1 MQTSGLRDAATARRR
16 RSILAVAAF
25 SLAFGGV
32 VAPVREPSVSAQT
45 LTCSS
50 GTAVPNPTSNGGLV
64 ADCETLLDLKS
75 TLAGSGRLNW
85 SASRAMTE
93 WTGIT
98 MSGSRVTELRLSGLG
113 LTGTIPTE
121 LGSLSG
127 LTTIYMA
134 SNSLSGSIPASIG
147 NLTNLR
153 HLNLA
158 RNELRRPL
166 PSQLGN
172 LSNLETLVLTSNFFL
187 ETLPTSFGN
196 LTNLRALDLSGTKL
210 LGRIPSQL
218 GNLSNLTELHLAGN
232 RHFGTIPSQLGN
244 LSNLKDLYL
253 TGNGLSGSIPASL
266 GNLTNL
272 TSLHVNLNEL
282 TGDLPVEL
290 ENLVKLEELRLAD
303 NVLTG
308 CVPGSLSYV
317 SRNDIAQLGLPY
329 CRAKPIFR
337 TSESGMRSISEGTTV
352 GTAVGRP
359 VAAVDRDGDRLTYSL
374 GGTDAGN
381 FQIDASSGQ
390 LRVAA
395 ALDREAQETHSVTVS
410 VHDGTDRDGE
420 PDTSTDTTI
429 DVTVTILDVDE
440 EPTVTGPATATT
452 TENADTV
459 LGYYFAVDP
468 EGNEITWTV
477 AGVDRG
483 AYEIDSHGALR
494 FAVPPDFESPADRG
508 GDNSY
513 NLLVQASDQSN
524 TVSLAVAVFVTG
536 IEEAPVLFG
545 PRAVSLSENSSGEL
559 GRYRA
564 IDPEDATV
572 TLTLVGP
579 DSGSLD
585 LGDDGVLSIAS
596 APNFEQPGDAD
607 RDGVYEV
614 SIEASDGTLITSR
627 AVRIAV
633 RDVNEAL
640 TVSGDTSIERDEQYT
655 HDTSIIGRY
664 YADDPESGDVQ
675 WSVAGGDGA
684 DFTIDPFGQ
693 LRFAE
698 TPNFE
703 SPADANRDNVY
714 SVSVEAFDGDHTG
727 SLAAT
732 VSVSNVDESPEMRPF
747 GLYPQVGNSVH
758 LSLSDPDGSVT
769 GAQWSWQRS
778 SNRVSWST
786 ISGVTSSGYRPTS
799 DDLGRYLRVSASYS
813 DGEGENKTQRFTW
826 NSAVRAKPSSN
837 TAPYFNSTAAA
848 QRLVPETAP
857 AGYPVGLPIS
867 AYDDDGDPLVYSLS
881 GISNSSFRIDA
892 ATGQI
897 RTHAPLD
904 HDPGGTF
911 QLTVNAEDPSGA
923 RTQRPV
929 TITVEDEPQAPVLI
943 GPHVVHINEDTSG
956 VAWYSARDPDGSQ
969 ISWSL
974 GGPDQHDLQISAH
987 GELRF
992 QQFPDANAPADANLD
1007 NTYEVD
1013 VQAFDGSF
1021 TVSQRV
1027 RITVAD
1033 LDEPGTVTLS
1043 STQPTLGSVLTASLS
1058 DPDEDI
1064 TNLSWEWQRRHS
1076 GGEWTPIPDT
1086 DSSTYTVTRR
1096 DSGYTLRAE
1105 AVYDDDHGPV
1115 KSATSSG
1122 GSSMRPIT
1130 SNDNGSNSQTISSSR
1145 LNTTGGGGGGD
1156 GGGGGGVDGVE
1167 GTTLF
1172 VANGWSPAD
1181 VGVSAAF
1188 AARTQGSAVAYTHDD
1203 ELPSAVE
1210 ALLDVRTVHLI
1221 VLVGGETAISP
1232 AVRASL
1238 AKAEPFADIK
1248 RITGSSRVDTAARAA
1263 RLALDGAR
1271 EQNAV
1276 IIVANGWSPPD
1287 IGVAATLAARLPYS
1301 AVVYT
1306 EAGELPAESRQLIAD
1321 KAPRSVLVVGGTAA
1335 VSQAV
1340 TDEIGEVAP
1349 NASLKRISG
1358 SGRTHTAQLAAQ
1370 YLDET
1375 SAPVAAGERVV
1386 IVASGWSP
1394 PDIGVAAALSAR
1406 TPGALVVYTAP
1417 GMLPAETEKLLRLV
1431 QPGLVRIIGGTNAI
1445 PTAVQNEIAALL
1457 PSGGRTQRTS
1467 GQTRIHTAVNVARG
1481 ILPRD

>member
-1 MQTSGLRDAATARRR
+1 MQTSGLRGAATARRR
-16 RSILAVAAF
+16 RSVLATAAF
-25 SLAFGGV
+25 SLAFAGV

-50 GTAVPNPTSNGGLV
+50 GTAVPNPTNNSSLV

-85 SASRAMTE
+85 SASRAMTG

-98 MSGSRVTELRLSGLG
+98 MSGGRVTELRLSGLG

-196 LTNLRALDLSGTKL
+196 LTNLRSLDLSGTKL
-210 LGRIPSQL
+210 LGHIPSQL

-232 RHFGTIPSQLGN
+232 QHFGTIPSQLGN
-244 LSNLKDLYL
+244 LSNLKELYL

-272 TSLHVNLNEL
+272 TSLQVNLNEL
-282 TGDLPVEL
+282 TGDFPVEL

-337 TSESGMRSISEGTTV
+337 TSESGLRSISEGATV

-359 VAAVDRDGDRLTYSL
+359 VAAADRDGDRLTYSL

-395 ALDREAQETHSVTVS
+395 ALDREAQETHSLTVS

-477 AGVDRG
+477 AGVDRQ
-483 AYEIDSHGALR
+483 AYEIDSRGALR
-494 FAVPPDFESPADRG
+494 FAVPPDYESPTDRG
-508 GDNSY
+508 RDNSY
-513 NLLVQASDQSN
+513 DLLVQASDGSN
-524 TVSLAVAVFVTG
+524 TVSLTVAVFVTG

-545 PRAVSLSENSSGEL
+545 PRVVSLSENSSGEL

-572 TLTLVGP
+572 TLTLVGR

-596 APNFEQPGDAD
+596 APDFEQPGDAD

-614 SIEASDGTLITSR
+614 SIEASDGTLTTSR
-627 AVRIAV
+627 AVRIGV
-633 RDVNEAL
+633 RDVNEAPA
-640 TVSGDTSIERDEQYT
+640 VSGDTSIERDELYT
-655 HDTSIIGRY
+655 DDTSIIGRF

-675 WSVAGGDGA
+675 WKVAGSDGA

-714 SVSVEAFDGDHTG
+714 SVAVEAFDGVHTG

-732 VSVSNVDESPEMRPF
+732 ISVSNVDESPELRPF
-747 GLYPQVGNSVH
+747 GLYPQVGNSLY
-758 LSLSDPDGSVT
+758 LSLNDPDGSVT
-769 GAQWSWQRS
+769 GTQWSWQRS

-786 ISGVTSSGYRPTS
+786 ISDATSSSYYLTS
-799 DDLGRYLRVSASYS
+799 DDLGRYLRVNVSYS
-813 DGEGENKTQRFTW
+813 DGEGENKTQPFTW
-826 NSAVRAKPSSN
+826 NSAVRAEPSSN
-837 TAPYFNSTAAA
+837 TDPYFDSTVAA
-848 QRLVPETAP
+848 QRSVRETDP
-857 AGYPVGLPIS
+857 AGYAVGLPFS
-867 AYDDDGDPLVYSLS
+867 ADDDEGDPLVYSLS
-881 GISNSSFRIDA
+881 GLSNSSFRIDA

-904 HDPGGTF
+904 GYPGHTYR
-911 QLTVNAEDPSGA
+911 LTVNAADPSGA
-923 RTQRPV
+923 TAQRPV
-929 TITVEDEPQAPVLI
+929 NITVEDHPQAPVLT
-943 GPHVVHINEDTSG
+943 GPHVVHINEDTAG

-992 QQFPDANAPADANLD
+992 RQFPDANAPADANLD

-1021 TVSQRV
+1021 TVSQGV

-1058 DPDEDI
+1058 DPDGDI
-1064 TNLSWEWQRRHS
+1064 TNLSWEWQRRRS

-1086 DSSTYTVTRR
+1086 DSSTYTVTRS

-1122 GSSMRPIT
+1122 GSSMRSIT
-1130 SNDNGSNSQTISSSR
+1130 SNDNGTNSHTTGNSR
-1145 LNTTGGGGGGD
+1145 VNATGGGGGE
-1156 GGGGGGVDGVE
+1156 GGGGVDGVE

-1188 AARTQGSAVAYTHDD
+1188 AARTKGAAVAYTHDD

-1221 VLVGGETAISP
+1221 VFVGGETAISP
-1232 AVRASL
+1232 AVLASL

-1306 EAGELPAESRQLIAD
+1306 EASELPAESRQLIAD

-1340 TDEIGEVAP
+1340 TDEIREVAP
-1349 NASLKRISG
+1349 SASLKRISG
-1358 SGRTHTAQLAAQ
+1358 PERTHTAQLAAQ

-1417 GMLPAETEKLLRLV
+1417 GMLPAETEELLRLV
-1431 QPGLVRIIGGTNAI
+1431 QPGLVRIIGGTDAI
-1445 PTAVQNEIAALL
+1445 PITVQNEIAALL

-1481 ILPRD
+1481 ILLRD